1 MDREAR
7 RVLRWRLTIP
17 VGPEKPSLAN
27 RIFSCYTSH
36 VKVEV
41 LGVMVMFYHRR
52 T

>member
-1 MDREAR
+1 MEREAR
-7 RVLRWRLTIP
+7 RVLRWMLTVP

-36 VKVEV
+36 EKVKG